1 MRWLIKS
8 LVSLILIV
16 ILFIIV
22 IYAFLQTQ
30 WGAQKTSEWLT
41 QYSDYDIRFSGI
53 EHDLTQPEQIVVY
66 DLSINP
72 KQDKTAV
79 LAQSAQLRFNWQF
92 FTMPSHL
99 QKITLENGKII
110 LANKIA
116 PLPVSADI
124 LQFKNMQLDSMPTS
138 STTFTFSANKITGG
152 ITPWKP
158 TSTDPIGAGHFQF
171 SIADGMIG
179 KNSFNNFIV
188 AGEYQPNRILIE
200 KLATQFLN
208 GSLSLSGQY
217 QDNQWQ
223 LNDVYLTGLRWQST
237 KTLEELQQSLSQSPV
252 MTIKQLNIVD
262 FTAEGKQW
270 AISGLAGQFSQ
281 IAWNNSLSLTSGELN
296 TDDIVY
302 KNQHV
307 TDVIAK
313 LNQQDNLFNIDNL
326 SLRYEKG
333 LIKLAGQWNSET
345 KTLNIEDATLSGILY
360 TLPEQWLS
368 FFAKPIEQD
377 VKSINIKQLSLNQ
390 SILIDINPLFPFQ
403 FTGLTGQLKNLII
416 AKDGQWGLW
425 QGTATLGAD
434 SGTLNGVEL
443 RRPDITLMTQQ
454 DTAIIPQFSAFVD
467 KGIVRGSTTL
477 EQNNNQRLFSLIVN
491 GLNVPLSLPNNM
503 GWKLSQPTDETGQF
517 TLKLKGNLAADAV
530 IPTLNGTLIGKKD
543 DQTPIDDRMQDGE
556 IMNNLSF

>member
-72 KQDKTAV
+72 KQDNTAV

-237 KTLEELQQSLSQSPV
+237 KTLEELQQSLSQSPA

-425 QGTATLGAD
+425 QGTATLSAD
-434 SGTLNGVEL
+434 SGTLNSVEL
-443 RRPDITLMTQQ
+443 RRPDLTLMTQQ

-467 KGIVRGSTTL
+467 KGIVRGSAAL

-556 IMNNLSF
+556 IINNLSF

>member
-237 KTLEELQQSLSQSPV
+237 KTLEELQQSLSQSPA

-467 KGIVRGSTTL
+467 KGIVRGSAAL

-503 GWKLSQPTDETGQF
+503 GWKLSQPTDGTGQF

>member
-92 FTMPSHL
+92 FTTPSHL

-237 KTLEELQQSLSQSPV
+237 KTLEELQQSLSQSPA

-270 AISGLAGQFSQ
+270 AISGFAGQFSQ
-281 IAWNNSLSLTSGELN
+281 VAWNNSLSLTSGELN

-333 LIKLAGQWNSET
+333 
-345 KTLNIEDATLSGILY
+345 
-360 TLPEQWLS
+360 
-368 FFAKPIEQD
+368 
-377 VKSINIKQLSLNQ
+377 
-390 SILIDINPLFPFQ
+390 
-403 FTGLTGQLKNLII
+403 
-416 AKDGQWGLW
+416 
-425 QGTATLGAD
+425 
-434 SGTLNGVEL
+434 
-443 RRPDITLMTQQ
+443 
-454 DTAIIPQFSAFVD
+454 
-467 KGIVRGSTTL
+467 
-477 EQNNNQRLFSLIVN
+477 
-491 GLNVPLSLPNNM
+491 
-503 GWKLSQPTDETGQF
+503 
-517 TLKLKGNLAADAV
+517 
-530 IPTLNGTLIGKKD
+530 
-543 DQTPIDDRMQDGE
+543 
-556 IMNNLSF
+556 

>member
-92 FTMPSHL
+92 FTTPSHL

-237 KTLEELQQSLSQSPV
+237 KTLEELQQSLSQSPA

-270 AISGLAGQFSQ
+270 AISGFAGQFSQ

-425 QGTATLGAD
+425 QGTATLSAD
-434 SGTLNGVEL
+434 SVTLNGVEL

-467 KGIVRGSTTL
+467 KGIVRGSAAL

-556 IMNNLSF
+556 IINNLSF

>member
-467 KGIVRGSTTL
+467 KGIVRGSAAL

>member
-1 MRWLIKS
+1 
-8 LVSLILIV
+8 
-16 ILFIIV
+16 
-22 IYAFLQTQ
+22 
-30 WGAQKTSEWLT
+30 
-41 QYSDYDIRFSGI
+41 
-53 EHDLTQPEQIVVY
+53 
-66 DLSINP
+66 
-72 KQDKTAV
+72 
-79 LAQSAQLRFNWQF
+79 
-92 FTMPSHL
+92 
-99 QKITLENGKII
+99 
-110 LANKIA
+110 
-116 PLPVSADI
+116 
-124 LQFKNMQLDSMPTS
+124 
-138 STTFTFSANKITGG
+138 
-152 ITPWKP
+152 
-158 TSTDPIGAGHFQF
+158 
-171 SIADGMIG
+171 MIG

-237 KTLEELQQSLSQSPV
+237 KTLEELQQSLSQSPA

-270 AISGLAGQFSQ
+270 AISGFAGQFSQ
-281 IAWNNSLSLTSGELN
+281 VAWNNSLSLTSGELN

-425 QGTATLGAD
+425 QGTATLSAD

-443 RRPDITLMTQQ
+443 RRPDLTLMTQQ

-467 KGIVRGSTTL
+467 KGIVRGSAAL

-543 DQTPIDDRMQDGE
+543 DQTPIDDKMQDGE
-556 IMNNLSF
+556 IINNLSF

>member
-208 GSLSLSGQY
+208 GSLSLSGKY

-467 KGIVRGSTTL
+467 KGIVRGSAAL